1 MRLLQQRRSRLTP
14 LMTADRTTCKCDDAA
29 CVHSDPSLRGP
40 LPTNL
45 FDTIYQFPFDSF
57 SELFKWGPM
66 QVSLLT
72 SVTSVV
78 WAPLYQKRPSQT
90 LLHNA
95 HDINS
100 YILAPEA
107 NYRGVRLWVAR
118 CIPRCPTM
126 LTWCSVHT
134 QRLGRL
140 LLSTA
145 TRPSERPEALLFFSG
160 RELRLGRS
168 SPRFTPT
175 TRRSTYDKRRP

>member
-134 QRLGRL
+134 QTDLDGFYYRRQRLI
-140 LLSTA
+140 
-145 TRPSERPEALLFFSG
+145 
-160 RELRLGRS
+160 ELGLTSYSMTQNGTFYRRS
-168 SPRFTPT
+168 SHAATISWLVAR
-175 TRRSTYDKRRP
+175 KRK